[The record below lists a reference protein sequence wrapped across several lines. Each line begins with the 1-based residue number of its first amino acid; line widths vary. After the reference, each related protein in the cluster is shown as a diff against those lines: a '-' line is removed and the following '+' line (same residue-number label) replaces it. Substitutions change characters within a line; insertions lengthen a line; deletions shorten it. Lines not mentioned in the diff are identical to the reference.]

1 MLSQDGIERF
11 PRLRE
16 GEILRF
22 PRLRK
27 HYHSE
32 NGTGSK
38 MRRLRSKIASGILP
52 RGWDHLSKDQKKLAK
67 RIASG
72 MAVRDACHLS
82 GVKDPNTFYIWRELH
97 PLFKAYYYK
106 VAHRFASTI
115 SDRLD
120 SKLPRAVRVVEE
132 SLDNGDPY
140 FRHEAAVGLLKG
152 RGIYKPTTNVQGEV
166 LQKHAF
172 TGTVDVKHNHKMD
185 REFAMMFVGALQAK
199 AQGAGLKRVE
209 PKVIDAEVIK
219 ELPPAMGMDA
229 SPQIQDSRQKE
240 TVEKD

>member
-11 PRLRE
+11 PRLKD

-38 MRRLRSKIASGILP
+38 MRKLRARLASGILP

-67 RIASG
+67 RVASG
-72 MAVRDACHLS
+72 MSVRDACSLS
-82 GVKDPNTFYIWRELH
+82 NVKDPNTFYIWRELH

-106 VAHRFASTI
+106 VATRFATTI
-115 SDRLD
+115 NERLD

-140 FRHEAAVGLLKG
+140 FRHEAAVQMLKG
-152 RGIYKPTTNVQGEV
+152 RGVYKPTTNVQGEV

-172 TGTVDVKHNHKMD
+172 SGSVDVKQTHKLD
-185 REFAMMFVGALQAK
+185 REFAEMFVNALRNK
-199 AQGAGLKRVE
+199 AQGEGLKKIE
-209 PKVIDAEVIK
+209 PKIIDVDVVR
-219 ELPPAMGMDA
+219 ELPPAQGAD
-229 SPQIQDSRQKE
+229 PLGEVQNSRQAE
-240 TVEKD
+240 ALEKD